1 MSKFEAVNRFIHS
14 ASSILGI
21 SEGIERVLVMP
32 DREMK
37 VEVAIELD
45 NGQIASFS
53 GFRVQHNNARGPFKG
68 GLRYHPTVDADDAR
82 ALSSLMTWKTAVVNI
97 PYGGAKGGIACNPGE
112 MSQRELE
119 KLTRKFIY
127 EIKEIIG
134 PTTDIPAPDVNT
146 SGQTMAWVMDE
157 YSKYYGYAPA
167 VVTGKP
173 VEVHGSLGREEAT
186 GRGVIY
192 VTEEFFQLQNQS
204 IAGKTFIIQGFGNVG
219 SNAAR
224 FVHEGGGKVIGV
236 GDVSGGFH
244 DEKGLNVPEM
254 IEYAQKN
261 RGLAGYST
269 KLMSNEALLCMP
281 CDVLIPAALGGVITA
296 AVAKEIK
303 AKVVVEAANEPTLPE
318 ADEILNQRGIPVIP
332 DILANAGGVTVSY
345 FEWAQNIQ
353 QFRWELERVNKEL
366 KTTMSKAFTDVARFS
381 MAHKCTLRTAAF
393 GLALGRVTKATVMRG
408 I

>member
-1 MSKFEAVNRFIHS
+1 
-14 ASSILGI
+14 
-21 SEGIERVLVMP
+21 
-32 DREMK
+32 
-37 VEVAIELD
+37 
-45 NGQIASFS
+45 
-53 GFRVQHNNARGPFKG
+53 
-68 GLRYHPTVDADDAR
+68 
-82 ALSSLMTWKTAVVNI
+82 
-97 PYGGAKGGIACNPGE
+97 
-112 MSQRELE
+112 
-119 KLTRKFIY
+119 
-127 EIKEIIG
+127 
-134 PTTDIPAPDVNT
+134 
-146 SGQTMAWVMDE
+146 
-157 YSKYYGYAPA
+157 
-167 VVTGKP
+167 
-173 VEVHGSLGREEAT
+173 VHGSLGREEAT

-192 VTEEFFQLQNQS
+192 VTEEYFQLQNQS

-224 FVHEGGGKVIGV
+224 FVHEGGGRVIGV
-236 GDVSGGFH
+236 GDVSGGFY

-254 IEYAQKN
+254 IEYAFKN

-269 KLMSNEALLCMP
+269 KLMSNEELLCMP

-296 AVAKEIK
+296 TVAKGIK

-318 ADEILNQRGIPVIP
+318 ADEILNQRAIPVIP

-366 KTTMSKAFTDVARFS
+366 KTMMSKAFSDVARFS
-381 MAHKCTLRTAAF
+381 MANKCSLRTAAF

>member
-157 YSKYYGYAPA
+157 
-167 VVTGKP
+167 
-173 VEVHGSLGREEAT
+173 
-186 GRGVIY
+186 
-192 VTEEFFQLQNQS
+192 
-204 IAGKTFIIQGFGNVG
+204 
-219 SNAAR
+219 
-224 FVHEGGGKVIGV
+224 
-236 GDVSGGFH
+236 
-244 DEKGLNVPEM
+244 
-254 IEYAQKN
+254 
-261 RGLAGYST
+261 
-269 KLMSNEALLCMP
+269 
-281 CDVLIPAALGGVITA
+281 
-296 AVAKEIK
+296 
-303 AKVVVEAANEPTLPE
+303 
-318 ADEILNQRGIPVIP
+318 
-332 DILANAGGVTVSY
+332 
-345 FEWAQNIQ
+345 
-353 QFRWELERVNKEL
+353 
-366 KTTMSKAFTDVARFS
+366 
-381 MAHKCTLRTAAF
+381 
-393 GLALGRVTKATVMRG
+393 
-408 I
+408 